1 MNPETID
8 LVVLSI
14 LLILLGL
21 AAWQDIKQ
29 HRISNRIVLV
39 GIVLGF
45 MFNELLPHGLGFNSP
60 APGGLGW
67 LAALTGVGMGLVVL
81 LPFYWLRAMGAGD
94 VKLMAMVGAFLGPG
108 QVLGALLGTFLIGGV
123 MALAIALRAGAMLRL
138 LGNLKFLLL
147 DGVVKVSTGQVPT
160 IDDLPQSVGK
170 LPYAVAI
177 AVGTLSY
184 MVWRRLGW
192 MNAMG
197 WW

>member
-1 MNPETID
+1 MSPYTID
-8 LVVLSI
+8 LVVLSA
-14 LLILLGL
+14 LVILLGM

-29 HRISNRIVLV
+29 HRISNRIVFV
-39 GIVLGF
+39 GVILGF
-45 MFNELLPHGLGFNSP
+45 MFNGLIPQGQGFNSP

-67 LAALTGVGMGLVVL
+67 LAALTGLGMGMALL

-94 VKLMAMVGAFLGPG
+94 VKLMGMVGAFLGPG

-123 MALAIALRAGAMLRL
+123 MALVIALRAGAITRL
-138 LGNLKFLLL
+138 LGNVKFMLL

-160 IDDLPQSVGK
+160 MDDLPQSVGK

-177 AVGTLSY
+177 AVGTVGY
-184 MVWRRLGW
+184 MLWRRLMW
-192 MNAMG
+192 VNAVG